1 LKFGKII
8 RVKTIR
14 YNLLL
19 ILEEKMAGDHVKTA
33 TDDNFKKEVLDAATP
48 ALVDFWAVWCGP
60 CKALTPLIN
69 ELADEYAGKVNVF
82 KLNVDDNPDTA
93 ANYGIR
99 GIPTVLLFKGG
110 KVVQQLVGVVPKEQF
125 QKMIGSVL

>member
-1 LKFGKII
+1 MAGEH
-8 RVKTIR
+8 V
-14 YNLLL
+14 
-19 ILEEKMAGDHVKTA
+19 KMA
-33 TDDNFKKEVLDAATP
+33 TDENFQKEILNSPIP

-60 CKALTPLIN
+60 CKALSPIIG
-69 ELADEYAGKVNVF
+69 ELAEEYAGKINVF

-93 ANYGIR
+93 AQYGIR

-125 QKMIGSVL
+125 QKMIGNIL